1 MISGREECCLAID
14 ASTGNPV
21 GRGVL
26 SSVLCD
32 IVCRHGAV
40 RVCQVTARR
49 WVLGAQ
55 PASSRTRS
63 RVPLAYYPMPSMR

>member
-32 IVCRHGAV
+32 IVWRFPSLSGD
-40 RVCQVTARR
+40 RPL
-49 WVLGAQ
+49 LGAG
-55 PASSRTRS
+55 RS
-63 RVPLAYYPMPSMR
+63 TGFFSHTITGSLGLLSNAINAIA